1 MELSARTNITRRKVS
16 MDYSTLARNLAQDA
30 DGVLIDVHSLYAR
43 FLKLVDRRGR
53 HGRRYALALIL
64 VAIVLA
70 KLAGEDNPSGIADW
84 ARARK
89 ELFSEVFALKRAAMP
104 SHSTYRRALKRGMS
118 VEDLEREVSAFL
130 SAWPE
135 VGTEVRIT
143 LDGKTVRGTIAW
155 GETRGLHLLAAYL
168 PGAGVVLFQVAVDT
182 KTNEITA
189 APKVLKVLDLQGKIV
204 TGDAMFA
211 QRALSL
217 LIVQAGGDYVWTVKD
232 NQSRLKQDIEQLF
245 AGDQE
250 CVSGFSPAP
259 TDFRTA
265 STTNSGH
272 GRIEKRTLTTSSLL
286 NDTCDWPGAQQVFKL
301 ERESELVARGQR
313 RAEVAYG
320 ITSLSAAEAGPD
332 RLLAIVREHWEQ
344 ENGLHYRRDVTFQE
358 DAGRTRDW
366 TVAHALAIL
375 NNLVLALL
383 LRGGHTNVAQAR
395 RYYAAHP
402 DLALKLLLMAPT

>member
-1 MELSARTNITRRKVS
+1 MTLLRAMELSARTNITRRKVN

-64 VAIVLA
+64 VAMVLA
-70 KLAGEDNPSGIADW
+70 KLAGEDQPSGIADW

-104 SHSTYRRALKRGMS
+104 SHSTYRRTLKRGVS

-130 SAWPE
+130 SAWPQ

-155 GETRGLHLLAAYL
+155 GDTRGLHLLAAYL

-217 LIVQAGGDYVWTVKD
+217 LIVQAGGD
-232 NQSRLKQDIEQLF
+232 
-245 AGDQE
+245 
-250 CVSGFSPAP
+250 
-259 TDFRTA
+259 
-265 STTNSGH
+265 
-272 GRIEKRTLTTSSLL
+272 
-286 NDTCDWPGAQQVFKL
+286 
-301 ERESELVARGQR
+301 
-313 RAEVAYG
+313 
-320 ITSLSAAEAGPD
+320 
-332 RLLAIVREHWEQ
+332 
-344 ENGLHYRRDVTFQE
+344 
-358 DAGRTRDW
+358 
-366 TVAHALAIL
+366 
-375 NNLVLALL
+375 
-383 LRGGHTNVAQAR
+383 
-395 RYYAAHP
+395 
-402 DLALKLLLMAPT
+402 